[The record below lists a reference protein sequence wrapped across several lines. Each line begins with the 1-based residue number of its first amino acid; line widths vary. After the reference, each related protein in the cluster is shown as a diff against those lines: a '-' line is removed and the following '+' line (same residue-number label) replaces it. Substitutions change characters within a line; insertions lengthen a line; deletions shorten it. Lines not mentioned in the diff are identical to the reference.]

1 MKLSPP
7 SIRISAVYAAG
18 MSVLMRTAG
27 LWNIAVKASDYEDN
41 FASQSTPSTTQKVE
55 ENGSHSLQ
63 IAE

>member
-1 MKLSPP
+1 
-7 SIRISAVYAAG
+7 
-18 MSVLMRTAG
+18 MRTAG